1 MRTQIRSGFTALR
14 GISARQRFVRRHEDW
29 LGPSL
34 ARRHSVLPWQGV
46 LRSFGTLLCVAL
58 GTFMTPISGVNAQPA
73 AGSPSASA
81 PDYGRAEYL
90 SNCAG
95 CHGLEGRGDGH
106 FREFLV
112 RAPADLTLL
121 SKENQGVFPVQRVI
135 EIIDGRVL
143 VAGHGQREMPIWGAD
158 YRAQA
163 RALYGGRGPVDAETY
178 VRYRIQ
184 LLVGHLMRIQQ
195 P

>member
-1 MRTQIRSGFTALR
+1 MRN
-14 GISARQRFVRRHEDW
+14 
-29 LGPSL
+29 P
-34 ARRHSVLPWQGV
+34 
-46 LRSFGTLLCVAL
+46 LCVMLAAAVVSI
-58 GTFMTPISGVNAQPA
+58 GTVKAQPA
-73 AGSPSASA
+73 ADPSPSSP

-95 CHGLEGRGDGH
+95 CHGMEGRGDGH

-112 RAPADLTLL
+112 RSPADLTQLA
-121 SKENQGVFPVQRVI
+121 KDNQGVFPVQRVI
-135 EIIDGRVL
+135 EIIDGRTL

-163 RALYGGRGPVDAETY
+163 HSLYGGRGPVNAESY